1 MDLPKPP
8 LFAPVRSGLQRFI
21 NGTASPTARLF
32 SADTR
37 SLALFRVGL
46 ALLLLAD
53 LATRAPFL
61 TAFYTDRGVMPRSF
75 VTDHLQDAWSF
86 SLHLASGQVYVQAF
100 LFVCAGLAALLLLVG
115 YKTRLFTFLS
125 WALLASLHVR
135 NPEVLS
141 SGDILLRVL
150 LFWGLFL
157 PLGLHW
163 SIDRARATNEQGV
176 PERVLSAATAAVLV
190 QAASVYLFTWLLKTG
205 GPWRDGSAVRLA
217 LNWDQGTTWFGR
229 ALLETPP
236 GFLALATHGVVL
248 FELLGPLLLFAPV
261 FTARVRLVLLPLFVL
276 MHLTFGVA
284 MVLGTFPFVSAVSL
298 IPFLPTAFWGAFRG
312 GGRGVTVFYDGG
324 CSFCYK
330 MVRLLRTFL
339 LVPHADLR
347 PAQEDAAASV
357 RLTRETSWVVRDGT
371 GDHTRAAALR
381 VLLCASPV
389 GWPLYWMLGFGPFLR
404 LADAVY
410 MRLAARRPAAGR
422 ALRWLRPGP
431 LRWRL
436 PLAAQLAAG
445 ALLVGVFVWNLAGV
459 LHFTMPLTQPLRAL
473 HLQQNWGMFAP
484 YPRLD
489 DGWYVA
495 EGQLVSGERVD
506 VFRAVIAGSG
516 EALSYSKPEPVSAS
530 LGGVYW
536 TKYFEHLLRSEDK
549 GRYALFA
556 SFLCREWNAAHPEAR
571 RLGRFDLY
579 FMLEHTERLNEPP
592 EKIHLWWQTC

>member
-1 MDLPKPP
+1 MDFPKPP
-8 LFAPVRSGLQRFI
+8 LFAPVRSGLQRFV
-21 NGTASPTARLF
+21 NGTASLTARLF

-37 SLALFRVGL
+37 SLSLFRVGL

-53 LATRAPFL
+53 LVTRAPSL
-61 TAFYTDRGVMPRSF
+61 TAFYTDAGVMPRGF
-75 VTDHLQDAWSF
+75 VIDNLQDVWSF
-86 SLHLASGQVYVQAF
+86 SLHLASGQVYFQAF

-115 YKTRLFTFLS
+115 YRTRLMTFVS

-157 PLGLHW
+157 PLGLHG
-163 SIDRARATNEQGV
+163 SVDRARATNEQSV
-176 PERVLSAATAAVLV
+176 PERVLSVATAAVLV

-229 ALLETPP
+229 ALLELPP
-236 GFLALATHGVVL
+236 PLLLLTTHGVVW
-248 FELLGPLLLFAPV
+248 FELLGPLLLFAPM
-261 FTARVRLVLLPLFVL
+261 FTARVRLALLPLFVL

-298 IPFLPTAFWGAFRG
+298 VPFLPTAFWRAFRG

-339 LVPHADLR
+339 LVPYAELR
-347 PAQEDAAASV
+347 PAQEDAAASE
-357 RLTRETSWVVRDGT
+357 RLARENSWVVRDGT
-371 GDHTRAAALR
+371 GDTTRASALR
-381 VLLCASPV
+381 ALLRASPV
-389 GWPLYWMLGFGPFLR
+389 GWPLYWALGFGPLSR
-404 LADAVY
+404 LADAMYV
-410 MRLAARRPAAGR
+410 RLAARRPAAGR
-422 ALRWLRPGP
+422 ALGWFRPQP

-436 PLAAQLAAG
+436 PLAAQLTAG
-445 ALLVGVFVWNLAGV
+445 VLLVGVFVWNLAGV
-459 LHFTMPLTQPLRAL
+459 LHFTMPLQQPLRAL

-495 EGQLVSGERVD
+495 EGNLASGERVD

-516 EALSYSKPEPVSAS
+516 EALSYGKPEPVSAS

-549 GRYALFA
+549 GRYGNFA
-556 SFLCREWNAAHPEAR
+556 GYLCREWNGSQPEAR
-571 RLGRFDLY
+571 RLTRFDLY
-579 FMLEHTERLNEPP
+579 FMLEHTERLDEPP